1 MRWFLIVCI
10 LSSWFLLPGQIGFLK
25 NYSEY
30 SHTSSQTPAAGL
42 KKYVLPAS
50 LITTGA
56 FISINTSIVNKY
68 KVRDWRNNNFSNFS
82 TDLDD
87 YLQYVPLVTGLA
99 LNLNRPKEDFNMYNH
114 RVILSEAFV
123 LLTVAGLKGV
133 TQVPRPDGTTNNAF
147 PSGHTTQA
155 FAAATLF
162 SDHFARHKWWLSALS
177 YGTASSVGVLRIL
190 NNRHWISDVI
200 AGAGLGILCVK
211 LSESICKPKSVDKPN
226 LYP

>member
-68 KVRDWRNNNFSNFS
+68 KVKMIEVTFDNFENP
-82 TDLDD
+82 
-87 YLQYVPLVTGLA
+87 Y
-99 LNLNRPKEDFNMYNH
+99 
-114 RVILSEAFV
+114 
-123 LLTVAGLKGV
+123 
-133 TQVPRPDGTTNNAF
+133 
-147 PSGHTTQA
+147 
-155 FAAATLF
+155 
-162 SDHFARHKWWLSALS
+162 
-177 YGTASSVGVLRIL
+177 
-190 NNRHWISDVI
+190 
-200 AGAGLGILCVK
+200 
-211 LSESICKPKSVDKPN
+211 
-226 LYP
+226 